1 MKPLSIEASDE
12 SSGIAEEIDP
22 LADVYRD
29 GITQAAGL
37 TQSLEHHNTA
47 LLCID
52 LQYLDAAPGH
62 GVFADAEAAG
72 MPAEAQAYYFDR
84 LDRYVL
90 PNVRRLQDCFRAHRL
105 EVIHTRIQSL
115 TRDGRDRGPGH
126 KRLKLHA
133 APGSKEAEILPQVAP
148 LGDEIVINKT
158 ASGVF
163 TSTNIQ
169 YILRNM
175 EITGLFVVGVYSNEC
190 VSTAIRDAC
199 DLGFY
204 VTLISDGCATVTPEL
219 QQATITT
226 MKDRY
231 ARVLTTEEAI
241 AEIEQ
246 NAETAPA
253 PEASWWKALG
263 DDLLAE
269 LVLTEHSTVL
279 SGLVDWQST
288 YLLNNSG

>member
-1 MKPLSIEASDE
+1 MADNDKQMEAE
-12 SSGIAEEIDP
+12 NFRNIDP
-22 LADVYRD
+22 LKEAYRES
-29 GITQAAGL
+29 ITHSPAV
-37 TQSLEHHNTA
+37 TRSLELHKTA

-52 LQYLDAAPGH
+52 MQYLDAAPGY
-62 GVFADAEAAG
+62 GVFADADASG
-72 MPAEAQAYYFDR
+72 VPHEAQEYYFNR
-84 LDRYVL
+84 LDEIVL
-90 PNVRRLQDCFRAHRL
+90 PNVRRLQDAFREREL

-115 TRDGRDRGPGH
+115 TNDGRDRSPGH
-126 KRLKLHA
+126 KRLNLHA
-133 APGSKEAEILPQVAP
+133 APDSKEAEFLEQIAP
-148 LGDEIVINKT
+148 IENEIVINKT

-231 ARVLTTEEAI
+231 ARVLTTDEAI
-241 AEIEQ
+241 AEIRKVVE
-246 NAETAPA
+246 P
-253 PEASWWKALG
+253 
-263 DDLLAE
+263 
-269 LVLTEHSTVL
+269 
-279 SGLVDWQST
+279 
-288 YLLNNSG
+288 

>member
-1 MKPLSIEASDE
+1 MTDNNKQMEAE
-12 SSGIAEEIDP
+12 NFQNIDP
-22 LADVYRD
+22 LKKAYRES
-29 GITQAAGL
+29 ITHSPAV
-37 TQSLEHHNTA
+37 TRSLELHKTA

-52 LQYLDAAPGH
+52 MQYLDAAPGF
-62 GVFADAEAAG
+62 GVFADADTSG
-72 MPAEAQAYYFDR
+72 VPHEAQEYYFNR
-84 LDRYVL
+84 LDEIVL
-90 PNVRRLQDCFRAHRL
+90 PNVRKLQDAFREHEL

-115 TRDGRDRGPGH
+115 TMDGRDRSPGH
-126 KRLKLHA
+126 KRLNLHA
-133 APGSKEAEILPQVAP
+133 APGSKEAEFIERVAP
-148 LGDEIVINKT
+148 IENEIIINKT

-231 ARVLTTEEAI
+231 ARVLTTDEAV
-241 AEIEQ
+241 AEIRKVVE
-246 NAETAPA
+246 
-253 PEASWWKALG
+253 S
-263 DDLLAE
+263 
-269 LVLTEHSTVL
+269 
-279 SGLVDWQST
+279 
-288 YLLNNSG
+288 

>member
-1 MKPLSIEASDE
+1 MTDNNKQMEAE
-12 SSGIAEEIDP
+12 NFQNIDP
-22 LADVYRD
+22 LKKAYRES
-29 GITQAAGL
+29 ITHTPAV
-37 TQSLEHHNTA
+37 TRSLELHKTA

-52 LQYLDAAPGH
+52 MQYLDAAPGF
-62 GVFADAEAAG
+62 GVFADADASG
-72 MPAEAQAYYFDR
+72 VPHEAQEYYFNR
-84 LDRYVL
+84 LDEIVL
-90 PNVRRLQDCFRAHRL
+90 PNVRRLQDAFRERQL

-115 TRDGRDRGPGH
+115 TIDGRDRSPGH
-126 KRLKLHA
+126 KRLNLHA
-133 APGSKEAEILPQVAP
+133 APESKEAEFLEQIAP
-148 LGDEIVINKT
+148 IENEIVINKT

-231 ARVLTTEEAI
+231 ARVLTTDEAI
-241 AEIEQ
+241 AEIRKVVE
-246 NAETAPA
+246 P
-253 PEASWWKALG
+253 
-263 DDLLAE
+263 
-269 LVLTEHSTVL
+269 
-279 SGLVDWQST
+279 
-288 YLLNNSG
+288 